1 LRNTGK
7 GFLIEHYQ
15 LSLAVP
21 NPLMDSFTKAIQAYE
36 AKAQP

>member
-1 LRNTGK
+1 VLRNTGK

-21 NPLMDSFTKAIQAYE
+21 NELLDSFTAMI
-36 AKAQP
+36 AKQEKKK